1 MPVTESDSWG
11 GGLTPAQ
18 FEALQAGGGGGGGG
32 DASAANQLLG
42 NAELVAINADIGA
55 PADAP
60 ATSDTGTFS
69 LFAFIKRLLQA
80 VGGVSATGSIA
91 ANGQAVAIDLQG
103 QSSATAT
110 ITGTWVGTLQFEV
123 TSDGTNWVP
132 ALGILT
138 GTGVVT
144 TTGTTLAANG
154 SRAINVS
161 GALRARVVA
170 TAWTSGTANITLRA
184 GCGAQMVHAI
194 PTGLALGSGAA
205 GTTSV
210 RAILATDSVTQGQA
224 ARAAAVSGNPM
235 VIGMRGATAA
245 PTAVTNGQVVDPL
258 ADTQGRGVNRPWT
271 IPELAWSFAGASGGI
286 VNTTD
291 VALAGAPGA
300 GLRRYINRLSLSN
313 NNATATEVVVK
324 DGASTVIAR
333 FSLPANAPNVAHQF
347 EPPIAASANA
357 VLNIACLTTAAA
369 VYANAQGFT
378 AP

>member
-1 MPVTESDSWG
+1 MPVNEEQSWG

-18 FEALQAGGGGGGGG
+18 FEALQAGGGGGGG

-42 NAELVAINADIGA
+42 NAELAAINTDIGA

-60 ATSDTGTFS
+60 ATSDTGAFS

-91 ANGQAVAIDLQG
+91 ANAQFVEIPLQG

-123 TSDGTNWVP
+123 TVDGTTWVP

-138 GTGVVT
+138 GGSVT
-144 TTGTTLAANG
+144 ATTGTTLTANG
-154 SRAINVS
+154 SRAINTS

-170 TAWTSGTANITLRA
+170 TAWTSGTATVNLRA
-184 GCGAQMVHAI
+184 GCGAQMIHGI
-194 PTGLALGSGAA
+194 PTGMALGSGAA
-205 GTTSV
+205 GTTTF
-210 RAILATDSVTQGQA
+210 RTIPATDAVHQGQA
-224 ARAAAVSGNPM
+224 ARGAAVTGNPM
-235 VIGMRGATAA
+235 VVGARGATAA
-245 PTAVTNGQVVDPL
+245 PTAVTNGQVVDPQ
-258 ADTQGRGVNRPWT
+258 ADTLGRLINRPWT
-271 IPELAWSFAGASGGI
+271 IPELAWSFAGAAGGI
-286 VNTTD
+286 INTTD
-291 VALAGAPGA
+291 VVLAAAAGAGI
-300 GLRRYINRLSLSN
+300 RRYINRISLSN
-313 NNATATEVVVK
+313 NSATATEVVVK

-333 FSLPANAPNVAHQF
+333 FSLPANAANVAHQF
-347 EPPIAASANA
+347 EPPIASSANA
-357 VLNIACLTTAAA
+357 ALNIACLTTAAA